1 MVGKLPIPLWM
12 RDWIDHFIQFQ
23 GYKKGRVWG
32 KVVLGRDLSKVDDDV
47 DAIGDLRETKL
58 GSTRHPR
65 PPLANTTAIDYL
77 KVDKI

>member
-1 MVGKLPIPLWM
+1 MVGKLPIPLWI
-12 RDWIDHFIQFQ
+12 RDGIDHFILFPRVQ
-23 GYKKGRVWG
+23 KGRVWG

-47 DAIGDLRETKL
+47 DTFGDLRETKL

-77 KVDKI
+77 VTW